1 MGNGTQNEKG
11 YTAEEYLEGEK
22 AAEYRSEYYFGEVF
36 AMAGATQTHNLITG
50 NVFALL
56 RALART
62 TKYRAFSSDMQLE
75 VNPGKFYAYPDV
87 IYTGNP
93 SDRDERLTLKRPVLL
108 VEVLS
113 DSTESFDLG
122 RKLDEY
128 LKIPSLLYYLIVQQ
142 KAHHVRGYERKD
154 GEWKYSIVEGLAG
167 QVHLPQLGV
176 SLPMADIY
184 EDVLLEPQPF
194 RG

>member
-1 MGNGTQNEKG
+1 MGNAIPNKNG
-11 YTAEEYLEGEK
+11 YTAGEYLEGERT
-22 AAEYRSEYYFGEVF
+22 AEYRSEYYFGEVF

-62 TKYRAFSSDMQLE
+62 TKCRAFSSDMQLE
-75 VNPGKFYAYPDV
+75 VIPGKFYAYPDV
-87 IYTGNP
+87 IYTCDH
-93 SDRDERLTLKRPVLL
+93 SDHNERLTLKRPVLL

-142 KAHHVRGYERKD
+142 NAHHVRVYERKD
-154 GEWKYSIVEGLAG
+154 GEWKYSVVEGLEG

>member
-1 MGNGTQNEKG
+1 M
-11 YTAEEYLEGEK
+11 YLHCCGHWP
-22 AAEYRSEYYFGEVF
+22 G
-36 AMAGATQTHNLITG
+36 
-50 NVFALL
+50 
-56 RALART
+56 T
-62 TKYRAFSSDMQLE
+62 TKCQAFSSDMQLK
-75 VNPGKFYAYPDV
+75 VIPGKFYAYPNV
-87 IYTGNP
+87 IYTCDP
-93 SDRDERLTLKRPVLL
+93 SDHNERLTLTRPGLL
-108 VEVLS
+108 MEILS
-113 DSTESFDLG
+113 NSTEFFDLG
-122 RKLDEY
+122 RKMDEY

-142 KAHHVRGYERKD
+142 QAYHLRLYERKD

>member
-1 MGNGTQNEKG
+1 MGNAIPDKSW
-11 YTAEEYLEGEK
+11 YTVEEYLEGERT
-22 AAEYRSEYYFGEVF
+22 AEYRSEYYFGEVF
-36 AMAGATQTHNLITG
+36 AMAGATRIHNLIIG
-50 NVFALL
+50 NMFALL

-62 TKYRAFSSDMQLE
+62 TKCQAFSSDMQLE
-75 VNPGKFYAYPDV
+75 VIPGKFYAYPDV
-87 IYTGNP
+87 LYTCDP
-93 SDRDERLTLKRPVLL
+93 SDHNERLTLKRPVLL

-142 KAHHVRGYERKD
+142 QAHHVRVYERKD
-154 GEWKYSIVEGLAG
+154 GEWKYSVVEGLAG

-176 SLPMADIY
+176 SLSMNDLY
-184 EDVLLEPQPF
+184 EDVLIEPQPF

>member
-1 MGNGTQNEKG
+1 MGNAVPNKSW

-22 AAEYRSEYYFGEVF
+22 TAGYRSEYYFGEVF
-36 AMAGATQTHNLITG
+36 AMAGATQIHNLITG

-62 TKYRAFSSDMQLE
+62 TKCRAFSSDMQLE
-75 VNPGKFYAYPDV
+75 VIPGKFYAYPDI
-87 IYTGNP
+87 IYTCDP
-93 SDRDERLTLKRPVLL
+93 SDHNERLTLKRPVLL

-113 DSTESFDLG
+113 DSTASFDLG

-142 KAHHVRGYERKD
+142 QAYHVRVYERRD
-154 GEWKYSIVEGLAG
+154 GEWTYSVAEGLAG
-167 QVHLPQLGV
+167 QVHLPQLGT
-176 SLPMADIY
+176 SIPMAAIY
-184 EDVLLEPQPF
+184 EDVILEPPPF
-194 RG
+194 RS

>member
-1 MGNGTQNEKG
+1 MGNAIPNKNW
-11 YTAEEYLEGEK
+11 YTAEEYLEREIT
-22 AAEYRSEYYFGEVF
+22 AEFRSEYYFGEVF

-62 TKYRAFSSDMQLE
+62 TKCRAFSSDMQLE
-75 VNPGKFYAYPDV
+75 VIPGKFYAYPDV
-87 IYTGNP
+87 IYTCDP
-93 SDRDERLTLKRPVLL
+93 SDHSERLTLKRPVLL

-142 KAHHVRGYERKD
+142 QAYHVRVYERKD
-154 GEWKYSIVEGLAG
+154 GEWKYSVVEGVAE
-167 QVHLPQLGV
+167 QVHLPPLGV
-176 SLPMADIY
+176 SIGMANIY
-184 EDVLLEPQPF
+184 EDVLMEPQPF

>member
-1 MGNGTQNEKG
+1 MGNAIPNKSW

-22 AAEYRSEYYFGEVF
+22 TAEYRSEYYFGKVF
-36 AMAGATQTHNLITG
+36 AMAGATRIHNLIIG
-50 NVFALL
+50 NMFALL

-62 TKYRAFSSDMQLE
+62 TKCQAFSSDMQLE
-75 VNPGKFYAYPDV
+75 VIPGKFYAYPDV
-87 IYTGNP
+87 IYTCDP
-93 SDRDERLTLKRPVLL
+93 SDHNERLTLKRPVLL

-142 KAHHVRGYERKD
+142 QAHHVRVYERKD
-154 GEWKYSIVEGLAG
+154 GEWKYSVVEGLAG

-176 SLPMADIY
+176 SLSMNDLY
-184 EDVLLEPQPF
+184 EDVLIEPQPF